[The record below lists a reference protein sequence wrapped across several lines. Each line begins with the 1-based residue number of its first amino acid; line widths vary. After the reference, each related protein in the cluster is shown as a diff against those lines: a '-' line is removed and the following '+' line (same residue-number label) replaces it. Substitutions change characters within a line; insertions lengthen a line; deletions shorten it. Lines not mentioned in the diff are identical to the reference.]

1 MWDSDLHI
9 ITGFWVGEKMEIG
22 PGKEGC
28 YKSQQRHVG
37 SGHKGWKKSEG
48 WSFVSLLKYA
58 KWN

>member
-1 MWDSDLHI
+1 
-9 ITGFWVGEKMEIG
+9 MEIG

-48 WSFVSLLKYA
+48 WSFIPLLEYA
-58 KWN
+58 YWN